1 MKIMN
6 YNFTDMVQTMFTL
19 KNNQSTIT
27 LNRIKNELNKFF
39 KDSNCEDVIFT
50 KNTDKLFFGMCVM
63 PYIKPDMTTE
73 ILSSNEKYRI
83 NRYYL
88 EIDSKILEIGLTA
101 RELTA
106 CLLHE
111 IGHMV
116 NDSIPVENLRKNIDV
131 YLMKT
136 NDHLSLSDSV
146 HYNQLLAYGIKDSL
160 RKTTS
165 LFFKKDE
172 EIAADEFVV
181 NCGFGRELESAVKK
195 IVSSAGTI
203 NREVGN
209 KLIVLHWTLRLYKDV
224 KFKRIGALRSLNK
237 IKAME
242 ASVLEKREMDS
253 IIRSLQMID
262 DDGLIQESVNNILK
276 KINKSYRQFKYK
288 GIRILEDELF
298 EYQLRIK
305 NVDEQDEALIIL
317 RELNTR
323 LSIIDDYIC
332 SEKDLSESEKDRWFE
347 LANRYREAR
356 EELSKKTT
364 YDEKYYG
371 LFVKTP
377 IIKSRYDL

>member
-1 MKIMN
+1 MKIIN
-6 YNFTDMVQTMFTL
+6 YNFTDLVQSMYNL
-19 KNNQSTIT
+19 KNNQSSMS
-27 LNRIKNELNKFF
+27 LNKIKNELNKFF
-39 KDSNCEDVIFT
+39 KDSECVDIIFT

-63 PYIKPDMTTE
+63 PYIQANTAAE
-73 ILSSNEKYRI
+73 ILSTSEKYRI
-83 NRYYL
+83 NKYYL
-88 EIDSKILEIGLTA
+88 EIDSKILDIGLSA

-106 CLLHE
+106 CVLHE

-116 NDSIPVENLRKNIDV
+116 NDSIPVEEVRKNIDV

-136 NDHLSLSDSV
+136 NDHLSISDSV

-160 RKTTS
+160 RKLTS
-165 LFFKKDE
+165 LFYKKDE
-172 EIAADEFVV
+172 EIRADEFVV

-203 NREVGN
+203 NKEVGN
-209 KLIVLHWTLRLYKDV
+209 KLLVLHWTLRLYKDV

-242 ASVLEKREMDS
+242 ASVLEKREMS
-253 IIRSLQMID
+253 NIIRSLQLID

-288 GIRILEDELF
+288 GIRVLEDELF

-305 NVDEQDEALIIL
+305 NVDEQDEALMIL
-317 RELNTR
+317 REINTR

-332 SEKDLSESEKDRWFE
+332 SEKDLSEVEKDRWFE

-377 IIKSRYDL
+377 VIKSRYDL